1 MDLYYTKPRWAKLN
15 KLFSTCPLT
24 PRLSTVIDCQSGVKR
39 RSTHVLC
46 PLQRLEANV
55 CFFIIYYHFPSCLFI
70 DILLFF
76 ISHTLSPLTHY
87 AMAVID
93 SKFSALR
100 WDELVPDDRLL
111 KWTDTNLQKQQQL
124 RDMHI
129 RRKTP
134 RSSSSRSST
143 QQDTTSESRGRKRH
157 RDSTTDKPRTVRLSF
172 SLSLPLAILRKWLL
186 GRR

>member
-1 MDLYYTKPRWAKLN
+1 MSIDTKIVHCNRLSEWSQKTIDQCTLSITRAGSKRMFLYYL
-15 KLFSTCPLT
+15 
-24 PRLSTVIDCQSGVKR
+24 LSLSIMSLYR
-39 RSTHVLC
+39 YS
-46 PLQRLEANV
+46 P
-55 CFFIIYYHFPSCLFI
+55 
-70 DILLFF
+70 FF

-172 SLSLPLAILRKWLL
+172 LSHWQY
-186 GRR
+186 